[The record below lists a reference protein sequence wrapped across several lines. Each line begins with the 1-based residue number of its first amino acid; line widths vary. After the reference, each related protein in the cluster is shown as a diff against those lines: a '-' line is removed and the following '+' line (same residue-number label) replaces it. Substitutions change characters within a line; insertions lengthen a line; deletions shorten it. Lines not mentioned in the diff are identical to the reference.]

1 MLNEVRKAAQE
12 YFDGDLGK
20 HFEGEVPVRLIGA
33 IILKGTLIPQAMTL
47 HEAEFG
53 RFSLHLVK
61 RELTNQWEV
70 VDEMDEQDFLE
81 EGGQVEQFSA

>member
-1 MLNEVRKAAQE
+1 MLDEVRKAAQE
-12 YFDGDLGK
+12 YFDGEPGK

-53 RFSLHLVK
+53 RFALHLVLRAK
-61 RELTNQWEV
+61 WEV

-81 EGGQVEQFSA
+81 EGGQVAEL